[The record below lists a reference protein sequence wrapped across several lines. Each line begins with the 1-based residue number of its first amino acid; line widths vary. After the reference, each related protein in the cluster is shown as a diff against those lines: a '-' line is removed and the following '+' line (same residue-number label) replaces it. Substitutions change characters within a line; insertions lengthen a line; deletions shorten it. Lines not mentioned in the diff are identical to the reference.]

1 MSTLVQDSSAIM
13 ESDKIESP
21 RSKETTDGKVES
33 GLKEESEKVEVG
45 RSVIFSTILKGDPAF
60 TNRKLLTEKLIHIRR
75 SSPPGPSTPRSC
87 PPR

>member
-21 RSKETTDGKVES
+21 RSEETTDGKVES

-45 RSVIFSTILKGDPAF
+45 RSMI
-60 TNRKLLTEKLIHIRR
+60 
-75 SSPPGPSTPRSC
+75 
-87 PPR
+87 